1 MNSLQGGRGGCD
13 TPRKKTRRLR
23 RLLSHASRGVGGL
36 PRLASPQ
43 VATLGFVAPRPPTC
57 RLPHGSLVFLGGL
70 APQPPLY
77 LALLSVITSELQKK
91 SAINEPPQ
99 PPSIPHK
106 PPVHDDTPQSQ
117 NTEPHD
123 QHPQISHLQP
133 HNINAEPE
141 PKKSP
146 PRTSNTV
153 LTSHIN
159 HTQINS
165 PAPKSDPL
173 PAKPKSPHEQ
183 SDHCPTASHS
193 PKPPQYRPNP
203 PTRPIPP
210 TRPQAPRLQEHRR
223 ETPPEP
229 PPQAPAPSLYSVC
242 SPEKKPP

>member
-1 MNSLQGGRGGCD
+1 MNSLEGGCGGCD
-13 TPRKKTRRLR
+13 TPRKKQGGRAAYCLMR
-23 RLLSHASRGVGGL
+23 ARGVGGL
-36 PRLASPQ
+36 LASSSRYARLAC
-43 VATLGFVAPRPPTC
+43 FVSPRPPTC
-57 RLPHGSLVFLGGL
+57 RLPHGSLVSLGGL
-70 APQPPLY
+70 APQTPLH
-77 LALLSVITSELQKK
+77 LALLSVITSEPQKMP
-91 SAINEPPQ
+91 SINEPPQ
-99 PPSIPHK
+99 PPSIPHI

-123 QHPQISHLQP
+123 QPPQISHPQP
-133 HNINAEPE
+133 HNINASPE

-165 PAPKSDPL
+165 PVPKSDPP

-183 SDHCPTASHS
+183 SDHNPTASHS
-193 PKPPQYRPNP
+193 PKPQEPRPP
-203 PTRPIPP
+203 P
-210 TRPQAPRLQEHRR
+210 PQAPRLQEHRR